1 MNLVFMGNPTFA
13 VPALE
18 KLAASDYQIVAV
30 VSNPPQKMGRG
41 KKMRE
46 TAIAIKAKNM
56 GLHVI
61 QEQDL
66 KSDHFVSK
74 LKNLDADL
82 FVVVA
87 FRILPNAL
95 ITIPKLGSINLHGS
109 LLPAYRGAAPIQW
122 ALINGDEET
131 GLSTFFIAPKVDTGA
146 VICQDKL
153 PIHPNDNYGTLSE
166 RMGILGSDL
175 LVETI
180 NLIESGSAS
189 AIKQNDNQATL
200 APKIT
205 KDMTIINWSRPARE
219 LHNLVR
225 GLTPIPSA
233 TTIIKGKRIK
243 IQETRVDNDDNGSNY
258 LPGEIT
264 AIKKSIVSVQ
274 TGNGHLLIHRVQLE
288 GKKTMDIGSF
298 MNGFALNIGDRFGN

>member
-41 KKMRE
+41 KKIRE
-46 TAIAIKAKNM
+46 TAIAIKAKSM
-56 GLHVI
+56 GLDVI

-66 KSDHFVSK
+66 KSGHFVSK
-74 LKNLDADL
+74 LKELDADL

-87 FRILPNAL
+87 FRILPNSL

-122 ALINGDEET
+122 ALINGEDET

-166 RMGILGSDL
+166 RMGILGSVL

-205 KDMTIINWSRPARE
+205 KDMTIIDWSRPARE

-225 GLTPIPSA
+225 GLTPTHSA

-243 IQETRVDNDDNGSNY
+243 IQETWVDNDENGSNY

-274 TGNGHLLIHRVQLE
+274 TGKGHLLIHRVQLE

>member
-1 MNLVFMGNPTFA
+1 MGNPAFA

-30 VSNPPQKMGRG
+30 VSNPPKKMGRG
-41 KKMRE
+41 KKIRE
-46 TAIAIKAKNM
+46 TAIAIKAKSM

-61 QEQDL
+61 QEKDL
-66 KSDHFVSK
+66 NSSHFKRELEK
-74 LKNLDADL
+74 LEADL

-87 FRILPNAL
+87 FRILPTSL
-95 ITIPKLGSINLHGS
+95 ISIPKLGSINLHGS

-146 VICQDKL
+146 VICQERL
-153 PIHPNDNYGTLSE
+153 PMRPSDNYGTLSE
-166 RMGILGSDL
+166 RMGILGSIL

-180 NLIESGSAS
+180 NLIENGAAT

-205 KDMTIINWSRPARE
+205 KDMTIIDWSRPARE

-225 GLTPIPSA
+225 GLTPTPGA
-233 TTIIKGKRIK
+233 ATIIKGKRIK
-243 IQETRVDNDDNGSNY
+243 IKETRVDNDDNGSNY
-258 LPGEIT
+258 SPGEIT
-264 AIKKSIVSVQ
+264 TIKKNIVTVQ
-274 TGNGHLLIHRVQLE
+274 TGKGHLLIHSVQME

>member
-1 MNLVFMGNPTFA
+1 MNLVFMGNPAFA

-18 KLAASDYQIVAV
+18 KLAASDYKIVAV

-46 TAIAIKAKNM
+46 TAIAIKAKSM
-56 GLHVI
+56 GLDVI

-66 KSDHFVSK
+66 KSGHFVSK
-74 LKNLDADL
+74 LKELDADL

-87 FRILPNAL
+87 FRILPNSL

-122 ALINGDEET
+122 ALINGEDET

-166 RMGILGSDL
+166 RMGILGSVL

-205 KDMTIINWSRPARE
+205 KDMTIIDWSRPARE

-225 GLTPIPSA
+225 GLTPTPSA
-233 TTIIKGKRIK
+233 TTIIKGKQIK

-274 TGNGHLLIHRVQLE
+274 TGKGHLLIHRVQLE
-288 GKKTMDIGSF
+288 GKKTMDISSF
-298 MNGFALNIGDRFGN
+298 MNGFSLNTGDRFGN

>member
-1 MNLVFMGNPTFA
+1 MNLVFMGNPAFA

-41 KKMRE
+41 KKIRE
-46 TAIAIKAKNM
+46 TAIAIKAKSI

-61 QEQDL
+61 QQQDL
-66 KSDHFVSK
+66 KSSHFK
-74 LKNLDADL
+74 RELEELNADL

-87 FRILPNAL
+87 FRILPNSL

-122 ALINGDEET
+122 ALINGEDET

-166 RMGILGSDL
+166 RMGILGSVL

-205 KDMTIINWSRPARE
+205 KDMTIIDWSRPARE

-225 GLTPIPSA
+225 ALTPTPSA

-243 IQETRVDNDDNGSNY
+243 IQETWVDNDDNGSNY

>member
-1 MNLVFMGNPTFA
+1 MNLVFMGNPAFA

-46 TAIAIKAKNM
+46 TAIAIKAKSM
-56 GLHVI
+56 GLDVI

-66 KSDHFVSK
+66 NSSHFIRE
-74 LKNLDADL
+74 LEELDADL

-87 FRILPNAL
+87 FRILQTSL
-95 ITIPKLGSINLHGS
+95 ISIPKLGSINLHGS

-131 GLSTFFIAPKVDTGA
+131 GLSTFFITPKVDTGA

-166 RMGILGSDL
+166 KMGILGSDL
-175 LVETI
+175 LVKTI
-180 NLIESGSAS
+180 NLIKSGAAS
-189 AIKQNDNQATL
+189 AIKQNDNQATS

-205 KDMTIINWSRPARE
+205 KVMTIIDWSRSARE

-225 GLTPIPSA
+225 GLTPTPGA
-233 TTIIKGKRIK
+233 VTIINGKRIK
-243 IQETRVDNDDNGSNY
+243 IQKTRVGNDDNGSNY

-264 AIKKSIVSVQ
+264 AIEKSIVVVQ
-274 TGNGHLLIHRVQLE
+274 TGKGYLLIHRVQLE

-298 MNGFALNIGDRFGN
+298 LNGFNLNIGDRFGL

>member
-1 MNLVFMGNPTFA
+1 MTLVFMGNPAFA

-74 LKNLDADL
+74 LKDLDADL

-87 FRILPNAL
+87 FRILPNSL

-109 LLPAYRGAAPIQW
+109 LLPTYRGAAPIQW

-175 LVETI
+175 LVATI
-180 NLIESGSAS
+180 NLIESGTAS
-189 AIKQNDNQATL
+189 AIKQNDNQVTL

-205 KDMTIINWSRPARE
+205 KDMTIIDWSRPARE

-225 GLTPIPSA
+225 
-233 TTIIKGKRIK
+233 
-243 IQETRVDNDDNGSNY
+243 
-258 LPGEIT
+258 
-264 AIKKSIVSVQ
+264 
-274 TGNGHLLIHRVQLE
+274 
-288 GKKTMDIGSF
+288 
-298 MNGFALNIGDRFGN
+298 

>member
-1 MNLVFMGNPTFA
+1 MNLVFMGNPDFA

-46 TAIAIKAKNM
+46 TAIAIKAKSM

-66 KSDHFVSK
+66 NSSHFIRE
-74 LKNLDADL
+74 LEELDADL

-87 FRILPNAL
+87 FRILPTLL

-146 VICQDKL
+146 VICQDRL
-153 PIHPNDNYGTLSE
+153 PMYPSDNYGTLSE
-166 RMGILGSDL
+166 RMGILGSVL

-180 NLIESGSAS
+180 NLIESGAAT

-205 KDMTIINWSRPARE
+205 KDMTIIDWSRPARE

-225 GLTPIPSA
+225 GLTPTPGA
-233 TTIIKGKRIK
+233 ATIIKGKRIK
-243 IQETRVDNDDNGSNY
+243 IKETRVDNDDNGSNY
-258 LPGEIT
+258 SPGEIT
-264 AIKKSIVSVQ
+264 AIKKSIVTVQ
-274 TGNGHLLIHRVQLE
+274 TGKGHLLIHSVQLE

-298 MNGFALNIGDRFGN
+298 MNGFTLNIGDRFGN

>member
-1 MNLVFMGNPTFA
+1 MNLVFMGNPAFA

-30 VSNPPQKMGRG
+30 VSNPPKKMGRG

-46 TAIAIKAKNM
+46 TAIAIKAKSM
-56 GLHVI
+56 GLDVI

-66 KSDHFVSK
+66 KSGHFVSK
-74 LKNLDADL
+74 LKELEADL

-87 FRILPNAL
+87 FRILPNSL
-95 ITIPKLGSINLHGS
+95 ITIPKIGSINLHGS

-122 ALINGDEET
+122 ALINGEDET

-153 PIHPNDNYGTLSE
+153 PIQPNDNYGTLSE
-166 RMGILGSDL
+166 RMGILGSVL

-189 AIKQNDNQATL
+189 AIKQNDKQATL

-205 KDMTIINWSRPARE
+205 KDMTIIDWSRPARE

>member
-1 MNLVFMGNPTFA
+1 MNLVFMGNPAFA

-56 GLHVI
+56 GLQVI

-66 KSDHFVSK
+66 NSDHFVSK
-74 LKNLDADL
+74 LKDLDADL

-87 FRILPNAL
+87 FRILPNSL

-153 PIHPNDNYGTLSE
+153 PIHSNDNYGTLSE
-166 RMGILGSDL
+166 RMGILGSVL

-205 KDMTIINWSRPARE
+205 KDMTIIDWSRPARE

-225 GLTPIPSA
+225 GLTPTPSA

-243 IQETRVDNDDNGSNY
+243 IQETRVDNDDNRSNY
-258 LPGEIT
+258 LTGEIT

-298 MNGFALNIGDRFGN
+298 MNGFSLNTGDRFGN

>member
-1 MNLVFMGNPTFA
+1 MNLVFMGNPAFA

-41 KKMRE
+41 KKIRE
-46 TAIAIKAKNM
+46 TAIAIKAKSM
-56 GLHVI
+56 GLDVI

-66 KSDHFVSK
+66 KSGHFVSK
-74 LKNLDADL
+74 LKELDADL

-87 FRILPNAL
+87 FRILPNSL

-122 ALINGDEET
+122 ALINGENET

-166 RMGILGSDL
+166 RMGILGSVI

-189 AIKQNDNQATL
+189 AIKQNDNHATL

-205 KDMTIINWSRPARE
+205 KDMTIIDWSRPARE

-274 TGNGHLLIHRVQLE
+274 TGKGHLLIHRVQLE

>member
-1 MNLVFMGNPTFA
+1 MNLVFMGNPAFA

-41 KKMRE
+41 KKIRE
-46 TAIAIKAKNM
+46 TAIAIKAKSM
-56 GLHVI
+56 GLDVI

-66 KSDHFVSK
+66 KSGHFVSK
-74 LKNLDADL
+74 LKELDADL

-87 FRILPNAL
+87 FRILPNSL

-122 ALINGDEET
+122 ALINGEDET

-180 NLIESGSAS
+180 NLIESGAAS

-205 KDMTIINWSRPARE
+205 KDMTIIDWSRPARE

-225 GLTPIPSA
+225 GLTPTPSA

-274 TGNGHLLIHRVQLE
+274 TGKGHLLIYRVQLE

>member
-1 MNLVFMGNPTFA
+1 MNLVFMGNPAFA

-18 KLAASDYQIVAV
+18 KLAASDYKIVAV

-46 TAIAIKAKNM
+46 TTIAIKAKSM

-74 LKNLDADL
+74 LKDLDADL

-87 FRILPNAL
+87 FRILPNSL

-122 ALINGDEET
+122 ALFNGEDET

-153 PIHPNDNYGTLSE
+153 PIHPNDNYGTLSK
-166 RMGILGSDL
+166 RMGILGSVL

-205 KDMTIINWSRPARE
+205 KDMTIIDWSRPARE

-225 GLTPIPSA
+225 GLTPTPSA

-243 IQETRVDNDDNGSNY
+243 IQETRVDNDDNGSNF
-258 LPGEIT
+258 LPGEIS

-274 TGNGHLLIHRVQLE
+274 TGKGHLLIHRIQLE
-288 GKKTMDIGSF
+288 GKKTMNIGSF

>member
-1 MNLVFMGNPTFA
+1 MNLVFMGNPAFA

-41 KKMRE
+41 KKIRE
-46 TAIAIKAKNM
+46 TAIAIKAKSM
-56 GLHVI
+56 GLDVI

-66 KSDHFVSK
+66 KSGHFVSK
-74 LKNLDADL
+74 LKELDADL

-87 FRILPNAL
+87 FRILPNSL

-122 ALINGDEET
+122 ALINGEDET

-166 RMGILGSDL
+166 RMGILGSVL

-205 KDMTIINWSRPARE
+205 KDMTNIDWSRPARE

-225 GLTPIPSA
+225 GLTPTPSA